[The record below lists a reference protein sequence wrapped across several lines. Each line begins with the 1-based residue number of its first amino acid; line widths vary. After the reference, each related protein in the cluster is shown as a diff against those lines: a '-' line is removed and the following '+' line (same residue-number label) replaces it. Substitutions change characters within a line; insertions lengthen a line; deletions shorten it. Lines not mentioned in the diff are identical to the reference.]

1 MTHNSEHTS
10 GTSHSDPSDQPT
22 LILRGYWRS
31 SATWRVRI
39 ALHYKNID
47 FQYLPVHLVREGGEQ
62 HQPDYKR
69 LNPLAQVP
77 TLELP
82 DGALLTQSLAIIDYL
97 EHLVPTPPL
106 YPSDPI
112 LRARALQCAE
122 IINSGIQPLQ
132 NLSLL
137 QRLARDYDA
146 DKVVWARR
154 EIGQGLYALE
164 DTLNAHLPS
173 ASDASALLT
182 TPQFLVGDTPTVA
195 ELCLIPQLYNARR
208 FGVDL
213 SACPRLLSAETACS
227 SLAAFKLARPEA
239 QLDAQP
245 S

>member
-1 MTHNSEHTS
+1 MTQKSEHTS
-10 GTSHSDPSDQPT
+10 SASPSDLLDQPP

-122 IINSGIQPLQ
+122 IINSNIQPLQ

-137 QRLARDYDA
+137 QRLARDYNA

-164 DTLNAHLPS
+164 NTLNAHMPS
-173 ASDASALLT
+173 PLLT

-208 FGVDL
+208 FRVDL
-213 SACPRLLSAETACS
+213 SACPRLLAAEAACS
-227 SLAAFKLARPEA
+227 SLAAFKLACPEA